1 MIIISHRGYWQSPP
15 EKNTMA
21 AFERSFKNGL
31 GLETDVRDYKGQ
43 LVVSH
48 DIPNENSISM
58 ETFLNLYKSIGD
70 NLYLALNI
78 KSDGLQS
85 VLSDLIQQFEVKNY
99 FVFDMSVPDG
109 LNYLRK
115 NMNVFTRQSEFET
128 TPSFYNEAEGV
139 WLDEFNSHWITDEV
153 IKKHLMAEK
162 KICIV
167 SPELHGRSYNEEW
180 RMYKKIE
187 QELKPEA
194 MMLCTD
200 FPEKAKKYFNE

>member
-1 MIIISHRGYWQSPP
+1 
-15 EKNTMA
+15 MA